1 MANAALLG
9 SVLRM
14 FDFGLGL
21 IWFVVFCCFVYNMY
35 FCLVHDTQLDEVF
48 SEAKQS
54 EDSGFESRAGFT
66 GEMTRWP
73 NGKASDY
80 DAHRNDFC

>member
-1 MANAALLG
+1 MANIALLG
-9 SVLRM
+9 RVLGM
-14 FDFGLGL
+14 FDFGLWHGC
-21 IWFVVFCCFVYNMY
+21 VVSVYSVY
-35 FCLVHDTQLDEVF
+35 ICWSAGKQLNEVC

-80 DAHRNDFC
+80 DAHRTNFC